1 MRVITVAQEIIS
13 NALAYITKQSN
24 SYYKFGGDDKL
35 PNEIVAI
42 VNNSGTAR
50 ACVEALS
57 KFTQGV
63 GFVDATLG
71 NSLANKFQ
79 TFNSLL
85 GDLSLNV
92 SYLKAVTFR
101 VLYTNEGTPA
111 RIYALPAQTLRR
123 SGEKAFIYNPLMGYP
138 HRVITQDRYLQAFDP
153 TEPPANR
160 KDRISKQITKY
171 REQFGD
177 VVYHFKK
184 GVGLYQDV
192 YSVPGYYSGI
202 EDIESDSG
210 ISKLE
215 RRNIQKG
222 WKTPIIISTG
232 PLDHVVK
239 DDNGLT
245 QFDKFEIGV
254 KKFGSE
260 EAPVA
265 LHLEGA
271 TNETKPEVKTI
282 SIADI
287 MDQTDK
293 ATDRVG
299 RKVCRHFGVPPVLVG
314 FATPGQLG
322 NITELKNTMD
332 LFRLVV
338 VEPQDLIKEA
348 LRTVFTDKN
357 FEIAPLNLWNET
369 PKV

>member
-1 MRVITVAQEIIS
+1 MRVITVAQEIVK
-13 NALAYITKQSN
+13 NALAYIRKESN
-24 SYYKFGGDDKL
+24 SYYKFGTDDRL

-57 KFTQGV
+57 KFTQGL
-63 GFVDATLG
+63 GFVDAALG
-71 NSLANKFQ
+71 TSLANKNQ
-79 TFNSLL
+79 TFNGVL

-92 SYLKAVTFR
+92 SYLRAITFR
-101 VLYTNEGTPA
+101 VLYDNSGNPA
-111 RIYALPAQTLRR
+111 RIYAIPAQTLRR
-123 SGEKAFIYNPLMGYP
+123 LGENSFVYNPLLGYP
-138 HRVITQDRYLQAFDP
+138 HRMTPQDKYLQAFNP
-153 TEPPANR
+153 AEPVQ
-160 KDRISKQITKY
+160 DRIKRISAQISKY
-171 REQFGD
+171 GEQFGD
-177 VVYHFKK
+177 IVYHFRK
-184 GVGLYQDV
+184 GIGLYQDV

-202 EDIESDSG
+202 EDVESDAG

-232 PLDHVVK
+232 PMNHEVK
-239 DDNGLT
+239 DENGLT
-245 QFDKFEIGV
+245 QFDKFEAGV

-322 NITELKNTMD
+322 NTQELKNTMD

-348 LRTVFTDKN
+348 LRSVFPQKN
-357 FEIAPLNLWNET
+357 FDVLPLILWNET
-369 PKV
+369 AKV